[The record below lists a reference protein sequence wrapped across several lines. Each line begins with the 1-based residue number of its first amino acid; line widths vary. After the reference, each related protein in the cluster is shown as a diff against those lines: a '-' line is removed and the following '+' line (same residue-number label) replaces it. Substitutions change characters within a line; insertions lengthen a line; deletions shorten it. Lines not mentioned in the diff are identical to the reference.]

1 MGQCFRSYVL
11 RWSQRI
17 RDDTVQQML
26 QSYEY
31 CQLVASML
39 MLFMMVLCS
48 VLFYDRCAL
57 CFICLSSLARS
68 TFVRFLLDKN
78 DIKRPEQLLSMLP
91 SDEHSASCFSNLN
104 NVTNSNSV
112 DYTNFC
118 FCPMYCVRVY
128 WEVDNGHRYINRFL
142 CTSYGMQC
150 CTSTTCACVPYGVE

>member
-112 DYTNFC
+112 YQFLFLSYVLRSC
-118 FCPMYCVRVY
+118 LL
-128 WEVDNGHRYINRFL
+128 EVDNGHRYINRFL

>member
-68 TFVRFLLDKN
+68 TFVRFLLHKN
-78 DIKRPEQLLSMLP
+78 DIHHVPAYDLQIIGLCGFRFLLKKYFHHRSLWYKC
-91 SDEHSASCFSNLN
+91 HGYR
-104 NVTNSNSV
+104 NSV
-112 DYTNFC
+112 SERVFFC
-118 FCPMYCVRVY
+118 VVGASIM
-128 WEVDNGHRYINRFL
+128 NTAKIT
-142 CTSYGMQC
+142 TSRH
-150 CTSTTCACVPYGVE
+150 SPRRP